1 MEGTNREE
9 AREEVEEEAC
19 IIIIIINNSED
30 VFLFICLFFCVH
42 VLVFSVSFKKKTK
55 VKREHAQ

>member
-1 MEGTNREE
+1 MEDTNREE

-19 IIIIIINNSED
+19 IIVINNSED

-55 VKREHAQ
+55 GKREHAQ